1 MKKHSIL
8 TSILIIVMCLSV
20 TVGGTYAMFAT
31 ESKVNVAITLGKVDV
46 EAYLKGDIK
55 LSSSY
60 GYNLPETIA
69 NYNEETKQIEVSN
82 MVPGD
87 QIDFTINVINKST
100 VSAKFQVFVKIQ
112 GDDAVNG
119 KFVVKALGE
128 TITGA
133 IDYEDPTW
141 TGIEPSTDSE
151 TPFMEVPVS
160 VALPTD
166 DVMSFDGEEQGK
178 NIAITFGIRAVQG
191 NVYFGPTAQITDIPE
206 TNYPEF
212 NDQEMMLLD
221 GIKGFPALPE
231 EVVIESLWEFKA
243 TETVEEAEA
252 GEYSTWL
259 GDFLIETNKDIGLG
273 QLGLMGQ
280 LPNFSW
286 FNGWISFANPVE
298 LKAGQSLPML
308 TTGFQMMGVGDIIAN
323 MQYPRICELET
334 FNCGVFRTKNE
345 ADYVGTLDE
354 NGVNTGLKGTTITVK
369 LVLFDGEHASSVL
382 NKLMTEGIEIEGVS
396 VPLNEQ
402 EALAE
407 IMNIDKYFTWGKT
420 IHMVSKT
427 IYTFE

>member
-8 TSILIIVMCLSV
+8 TSILIIVMCLSM

-87 QIDFTINVINKST
+87 QIDFTISVVNKST
-100 VSAKFQVFVKIQ
+100 VSAKYQVFVKIQ

-119 KFVVKALGE
+119 KFEVKALGN

-141 TGIEPSTDSE
+141 TDIEPSTDSE
-151 TPFMEVPVS
+151 PFIDVPVS

-166 DVMSFDGEEQGK
+166 DVMSFDGEEQGQ
-178 NIAITFGIRAVQG
+178 NIAITFGVRAVQG

-206 TNYPEF
+206 TSYPEF

-221 GIKGFPALPE
+221 GTNGFPALPE

-243 TETVEEAEA
+243 TETVEEAQA

-259 GDFLIETNKDIGLG
+259 GDFLIETDKDIGLG

-308 TTGFQMMGVGDIIAN
+308 TTGFQLMGIGDIIAN
-323 MQYPRICELET
+323 MQYPAICELET

-345 ADYVGTLDE
+345 ADYE
-354 NGVNTGLKGTTITVK
+354 AGLKGATITVK
-369 LVLFDGEHASSVL
+369 LVLFDGEHASSVI
-382 NKLMTEGIEIEGVS
+382 NKLMTEGIEGVG
-396 VPLNEQ
+396 VPLTEQ

-407 IMNIDKYFTWGKT
+407 IMNIDTYFTWGKT
-420 IHMVSKT
+420 IHVVSQT